1 MKNGAMNFAANLR
14 RLRAKTKLS
23 QEKLAHACGYQGQSR
38 ISNYENGLR
47 EPELAEIPV
56 IATALGVEIAELFG
70 HPPSGMGSQPTRL
83 DPERIAELATVLAE
97 RAGVKPDDSVLWDLR
112 NERTAESFVEAYAA
126 YVAMKERNTPENVVR
141 YSIAIANSPQGA
153 NTNERGQDVPTKGTT
168 KRNVGRGGRHKA

>member
-1 MKNGAMNFAANLR
+1 MAAG
-14 RLRAKTKLS
+14 LS
-23 QEKLAHACGYQGQSR
+23 QEKLAHACGYSGQSR
-38 ISNYENGLR
+38 IGNYENSGPNGR
-47 EPELAEIPV
+47 EPGLSEIPV
-56 IATALGVEIAELFG
+56 IAQALGVEIAELFG

-97 RAGVKPDDSVLWDLR
+97 RAGVKPEDSVLWDLR

-126 YVAMKERNTPENVVR
+126 YVAMKERGTPENVVR